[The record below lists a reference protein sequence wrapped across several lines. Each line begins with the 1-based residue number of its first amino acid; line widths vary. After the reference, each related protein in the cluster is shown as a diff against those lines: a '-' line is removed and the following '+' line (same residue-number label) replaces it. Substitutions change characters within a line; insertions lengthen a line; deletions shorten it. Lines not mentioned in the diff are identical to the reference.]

1 MYIYY
6 CIIYYIFKIL
16 KIKHYNKIITN
27 LYLGNYYS
35 IYLNDFDLI
44 INCTKDLDFDNV
56 KSDKIRIPIDD
67 NYIFKNNDI
76 LEYIPVLDKI
86 DKYLKQKKKVLI
98 FCKFGFQRSTTII
111 LLYLILKKKI
121 NKQESIKL
129 IKTNRSISYFLI
141 NNFKHITQDF

>member
-1 MYIYY
+1 MYFY
-6 CIIYYIFKIL
+6 IIYYIFKIL

-44 INCTKDLDFDNV
+44 VNCTKELDFNNI

-67 NYIFKNNDI
+67 NYIFKNKDI
-76 LEYIPVLDKI
+76 LEYIFVLDEI
-86 DKYLKQKKKVLI
+86 DKYLKQNKKVLV
-98 FCKFGFQRSTTII
+98 FCKFGFQRSSTIV
-111 LLYLILKKKI
+111 LLYLIVKKKI
-121 NKQESIKL
+121 NKEESIKL

-141 NNFKHITQDF
+141 NNFKHITRDF